1 MTSSLAETSA
11 PMGVGSILD
20 SPRVSPSQDA
30 AAVPAQVSPSQSA
43 QEPQHKQ
50 LQARTSRPRAA
61 AAAANAVMAEQ
72 AKQEEQPID
81 VTLARALSG
90 QESPK
95 SAAIYIQETS
105 KRPSRVAA
113 AAANAGITRQAKEEE
128 GSLNMLIAS
137 TTPKLFE
144 QDGEFSVKKRT
155 KEGVNGP
162 AAKRSKLAATSVTT
176 KLVHNPLEEVSG
188 GSQPSTSRGK
198 KRRQAAV
205 FEAAPI
211 ITDMPPLPFT
221 SPTPKGKAKNKL
233 QADGEEDRRCEFCK
247 KVTNICVQLHCQGCR
262 RVYHAGCLLTAFKPF
277 VDVNAPIL
285 DQMERLQLEVP
296 ERRGNIFRC
305 ASCKAAFLDFYE
317 SGGFLWDCDCPTCTQ
332 PEKLIY
338 YRQRKLVKM
347 MNDMELERQRKKELK
362 DQKAKTQT
370 AGKPSV
376 PASSR
381 SNSTSRSRRTR
392 GGRATP
398 DEQILSAQ
406 VSRRSTSRGV
416 SSKGQALKQE
426 SDAVKMEALGV
437 LNDTESGVKNVV
449 AKEEPMEVD
458 DNGGRRLEAKKLG
471 VTLTK
476 EPQINNMVERLHTI
490 ELQQHKDENTVKQEH
505 SNPEIIEA
513 FQAKNEQIDVQ
524 KKQKMD
530 LDAGSGSEAATQS
543 KQLGPSD
550 EGTFSAKLVSDEPT
564 TPQMEEHQALKVAHE
579 PVGEPEQLELSG
591 DDLVGAVRVVRD
603 DKTGGW
609 CFPVMCSRTSS
620 LRVSGVMKT
629 GKCKWL
635 PKKLPVV
642 LCDCCNKF
650 FFYSQ
655 FVHHTD
661 SSLVK
666 DPKCANEDPVPF
678 LFVEHRD
685 ATQHTPLDQFQPAF
699 RDWCRRQSAAIT
711 PTKGRRSHTA
721 KETRF
726 SIMSSPEA
734 AADEPSSSPSR
745 LRALALFKRPKHKG
759 DKGPIVARVTDPA
772 SFEFVA
778 QVVCLPPSYV
788 MNMANGGLADRVMR
802 SQMPV
807 PDDSFP
813 RKSGWLAFNRN
824 ASTARQ
830 ITCVCCENR
839 YEFDAFVEHA
849 GISLSELKIK
859 SRQLLYIVE
868 RQDESALVPYKTFL
882 LDLEFVTKNNLF
894 LDELH
899 PPSVQLNR

>member
-370 AGKPSV
+370 AGKPYHDDQ
-376 PASSR
+376 
-381 SNSTSRSRRTR
+381 RR
-392 GGRATP
+392 
-398 DEQILSAQ
+398 E
-406 VSRRSTSRGV
+406 
-416 SSKGQALKQE
+416 E

-458 DNGGRRLEAKKLG
+458 DN
-471 VTLTK
+471 
-476 EPQINNMVERLHTI
+476 
-490 ELQQHKDENTVKQEH
+490 
-505 SNPEIIEA
+505 EIIEA

-530 LDAGSGSEAATQS
+530 LEAGSESEAATQS

-591 DDLVGAVRVVRD
+591 DDLVGA
-603 DKTGGW
+603 
-609 CFPVMCSRTSS
+609 
-620 LRVSGVMKT
+620 
-629 GKCKWL
+629 
-635 PKKLPVV
+635 
-642 LCDCCNKF
+642 
-650 FFYSQ
+650 
-655 FVHHTD
+655 
-661 SSLVK
+661 
-666 DPKCANEDPVPF
+666 
-678 LFVEHRD
+678 
-685 ATQHTPLDQFQPAF
+685 HTPLDQFQPAF